1 MRQKNTARPQ
11 VAAGMVEKLGM
22 ATSPVTSAV
31 RLSPKAGQWL
41 LGNTPRVRGLVSQM
55 LVSYAVWLALHA
67 YRAFGL
73 TMAGQSLSSMLWPV
87 VFDVLWMGSFFLL
100 VRSSAAERWKD
111 PALTSWQVGFA
122 LLSVVFCFVMVDVG
136 RSVALVQWVLALGLG
151 LSSLT
156 SRQVVRL
163 GVVSW
168 LLMAACLWLLNLG
181 EGVGI
186 DTNRETLAL
195 LGAGLTLP
203 WLAWVAA
210 RLAHFRQAYEAQRR
224 DINRT
229 LTRLGELT
237 THDPLTGLTDHH
249 HMQELLRTECKRHA
263 RNGLVFSLALLSI
276 DDLPRINTQYGASQG
291 DTVIRQLGQLS
302 VQHLRTSDVVARWSR
317 HEFLVLMPETDLPGA
332 YRSIERLR
340 EFLSTRWGFYNEGR
354 WVPADCA
361 SGITHF
367 RMTDTPQSLMHRVE
381 QALQDSRRAQPAKV
395 GETAP

>member
-1 MRQKNTARPQ
+1 
-11 VAAGMVEKLGM
+11 MVEKPCM
-22 ATSPVTSAV
+22 PTSPVTSAV
-31 RLSPKAGQWL
+31 RVSPKAGQWL
-41 LGNTPRVRGLVSQM
+41 LGSTPRVRSLVGQMLLSYALWFGLHACRALGLVLSD
-55 LVSYAVWLALHA
+55 
-67 YRAFGL
+67 
-73 TMAGQSLSSMLWPV
+73 QSLSVMLWPV
-87 VFDVLWMGSFFLL
+87 AFDVLWMSSFFLL
-100 VRSSAAERWKD
+100 VRSNAAERWKD

-122 LLSVVFCFVMVDVG
+122 LLSVIFCFVMIEPG
-136 RSVALVQWVLALGLG
+136 RSVALIQWALAFGLG
-151 LSSLT
+151 LSRLT
-156 SRQVVRL
+156 SKQVMRL

-168 LLMAACLWLLNLG
+168 LLMAGSLWLLNLG
-181 EGVGI
+181 DGVGI
-186 DTNRETLAL
+186 DSNRETLTL

-203 WLAWVAA
+203 WFAWVAA
-210 RLAHFRQAYEAQRR
+210 RLGHLRQAYDAQRS

-249 HMQELLRTECKRHA
+249 HMQELVRTECKRHA
-263 RNGLVFSLALLSI
+263 RNGLVFSLAMLSI
-276 DDLPRINTQYGASQG
+276 DDLPRINSQYGAAQG

-361 SGITHF
+361 CGITHF
-367 RMTDTPQSLMHRVE
+367 RMTDTPQCLMQRVE
-381 QALQDSRRAQPAKV
+381 QALQDGRRAPQKKV
-395 GETAP
+395 GETTT

>member
-1 MRQKNTARPQ
+1 
-11 VAAGMVEKLGM
+11 MVEKLGM
-22 ATSPVTSAV
+22 STSHVTSAV
-31 RLSPKAGQWL
+31 RVSPKVGQWL
-41 LGNTPRVRGLVSQM
+41 LGSTPRVRGLVSQM
-55 LVSYAVWLALHA
+55 LVSYALWFALHA
-67 YRAFGL
+67 CRALGL
-73 TMAGQSLSSMLWPV
+73 TLSDQSLSSMLWPV
-87 VFDVLWMGSFFLL
+87 AFDVLWMSSFFLL

-111 PALTSWQVGFA
+111 PTLTSWQVGFA
-122 LLSVVFCFVMVDVG
+122 LLSVIFCFVMVEAG
-136 RSVALVQWVLALGLG
+136 RSVALIQWVLAFGLG

-156 SRQVVRL
+156 PKQVMRL

-168 LLMAACLWLLNLG
+168 LLMAGSLWLLNLG
-181 EGVGI
+181 DGI
-186 DTNRETLAL
+186 GINSNRETLTL
-195 LGAGLTLP
+195 VGAAVTLP
-203 WLAWVAA
+203 WFAWVAA
-210 RLAHFRQAYEAQRR
+210 RLGHFRQAYEVQRR

-249 HMQELLRTECKRHA
+249 HMQELVRTECKRHA

-276 DDLPRINTQYGASQG
+276 DDLPLINNQYGAAQG

-340 EFLSTRWGFYNEGR
+340 EFLSTRWGFYSEGR

-361 SGITHF
+361 CGITHF
-367 RMTDTPQSLMHRVE
+367 RMTDSPQSLMQRVE
-381 QALQDSRRAQPAKV
+381 QALQDSRRKPQIKV
-395 GETAP
+395 GETAT